1 MIIYQLLIMFLLTK
15 ADPDLIRDGV
25 LEIEHAGRSVQ
36 HTQRLLIAIVSS
48 QRVMMLKIIQYNIIP
63 SDCYSLKDTSQTYS
77 TPPVSSVP

>member
-1 MIIYQLLIMFLLTK
+1 MFLLTK

-25 LEIEHAGRSVQ
+25 LEIEHAGRLVQ